1 MAKMQGD
8 STISFLVWQ
17 HGLYP
22 PFVAFNI
29 FQQTVFVGSI
39 FIMVDLN
46 AKISKAYRNIHR
58 TVRLDKSLR
67 QDRESLV

>member
-1 MAKMQGD
+1 MTKMQGD

-22 PFVAFNI
+22 LLHSIF

-46 AKISKAYRNIHR
+46 AKISKTYRNIHR